1 MTTQSCFI
9 ISSDHDWQH
18 YMCLLLFALQ
28 QYPATLTS
36 TRAQNSRVEQA
47 GMTVLTVTVLGQLV
61 LCIAGSQVQS
71 CSVHT
76 LMCNI
81 ILKMV
86 HTLMCNIVIKIAHTL
101 ICNKILKI
109 VHIIICKII
118 LKLEKSLAHSMQPNM
133 DAAQH

>member
-1 MTTQSCFI
+1 M
-9 ISSDHDWQH
+9 
-18 YMCLLLFALQ
+18 
-28 QYPATLTS
+28 
-36 TRAQNSRVEQA
+36 
-47 GMTVLTVTVLGQLV
+47 TVLGQLM

-71 CSVHT
+71 CLVHT

-86 HTLMCNIVIKIAHTL
+86 HTLMRIIVLRIVHTL
-101 ICNKILKI
+101 ICNIMLKI
-109 VHIIICKII
+109 VHIIIYKII